1 MNDHGHGR
9 TMKRF
14 PLAASL
20 VLAASFAIAAPLPA
34 QMRAAATVVSSQMH
48 DAAAL
53 YDERGWLER
62 FYVAR
67 AYAPAWSD
75 GGETAGAIA
84 LLKNAHEHGLSP
96 EDYAVANGDAA
107 TFDARLTLAMLRY
120 LGDLHAGRTRA
131 GFQHPV
137 PDPRV
142 RDFDPV
148 AVLAQALAARQLASA
163 VDAATPKLALYRRLM
178 SALAR
183 QRALLAVS
191 WPELPALPAGR
202 KTLAPGDAYAGAGAL
217 AERLATLGDL
227 SPVQAKDD
235 SYGPPLVEAVKRF
248 QGRHG
253 LDADGRIGPQTWR
266 ALAVPPARR
275 VRQIELA
282 MERLRWLPDLAD
294 GPAVAIN
301 LPSFRLW
308 AFEAGNPARPTVQ
321 MRVIVGKAM
330 KSPTPLFIGAMR
342 HIEFNPYWN
351 VPRSIERDEILPKLA
366 RDPSYLDKNDMEL
379 VGAGNAVP
387 ALSGAA
393 AASALRSGAVRV
405 RQRPGPG
412 NALGAIKFVLPNA
425 MNIYLHSTPARAL
438 FQRSR
443 RDFSHGCIRLEDPAA
458 LARFVLADQPEWT
471 AEAVDAALLPGPT
484 RTVRLTKP
492 VPVVIFYTTAI
503 VGREGNLLFSEDLYG
518 LDELLEKSLTA
529 RAEGRRSLAAASP

>member
-9 TMKRF
+9 TMKRYA
-14 PLAASL
+14 LATFL
-20 VLAASFAIAAPLPA
+20 VLAATLAGAASQPT
-34 QMRAAATVVSSQMH
+34 QIRAAAAVVAGTAY

-62 FYVAR
+62 FYGAR
-67 AYAPAWSD
+67 AYMPAWS
-75 GGETAGAIA
+75 GSGEAAGAIS
-84 LLKNAHEHGLSP
+84 LLKHAYEHGLAP
-96 EDYAVANGDAA
+96 EDYAVADSDAA

-148 AVLAQALAARQLASA
+148 TVLAQALGAHQLASA
-163 VDAATPKLALYRRLM
+163 VDAAAPKLALYRRLM
-178 SALAR
+178 SALAM
-183 QRALLAVS
+183 QRALVAAP

-202 KTLAPGDAYAGAGAL
+202 KTLAAGDAYAGAGAL

-227 SPVQAKDD
+227 APAEVTHG
-235 SYGPPLVEAVKRF
+235 SYAAPLVEAVKRF

-275 VRQIELA
+275 MRQIELA
-282 MERLRWLPDLAD
+282 MERLRWLPDLTD

-301 LPSFRLW
+301 LPSFQLW

-330 KSPTPLFIGAMR
+330 KTPTPLFIGAMR

-351 VPRSIERDEILPKLA
+351 VPRSIERGEILPKLA
-366 RDPSYLDKNDMEL
+366 RDPAYLDKNDMEL
-379 VGAGNAVP
+379 VGAGNAVTG
-387 ALSGAA
+387 LKGEAA
-393 AASALRSGAVRV
+393 VSAMRSGAVRV

-458 LARFVLADQPEWT
+458 LARFVLADRPEWT
-471 AEAVDAALLPGPT
+471 AEAVETALLPGPT
-484 RTVRLTKP
+484 RTVMLAKP

-503 VGREGNLLFSEDLYG
+503 VGREGNLLFAEDIYG

-529 RAEGRRSLAAASP
+529 RAAGRRSLAASSL